1 MSAPLRLLVL
11 LGLTSAGACTTVGQR
26 SSPPLAPASLQRGA
40 QLPRRIEPP
49 PSRPEGCSGCTAG
62 IPLPAA
68 LSRAIEN
75 RLTELEQRGGVCSQ
89 YAEVLEDS
97 YRRGRITLRPYMWRV
112 GGRLVSGEARP
123 NGDMTLA
130 LEIDSLN
137 VGVRTIDDVLWSV
150 EHEAVHIALR
160 IAPGA
165 EPHEDRANQYV
176 RACRMSESTG

>member
-1 MSAPLRLLVL
+1 MSASLRIVVL
-11 LGLTSAGACTTVGQR
+11 LGLTSVASCTALGPG
-26 SSPPLAPASLQRGA
+26 SSPALAPESSQRFA
-40 QLPRRIEPP
+40 RPSPRAVAC
-49 PSRPEGCSGCTAG
+49 SRCTAE
-62 IPLPAA
+62 IPLPPE
-68 LSRAIEN
+68 LTRAIED

-97 YRRGRITLRPYMWRV
+97 YRSGRITLRPYMWRV

-130 LEIDSLN
+130 REIDSLN
-137 VGVRTIDDVLWSV
+137 VGVRTVDDVLWSV

-176 RACRMSESTG
+176 RACRSRESTG